1 MQSLA
6 SSSISL
12 LLKIKKRSRWT
23 QPISVI
29 KPNPTKPTA
38 IANSIQP
45 GVLNDHVLK
54 FPHKAKLSAD

>member
-1 MQSLA
+1 MVKFFIYQFCCFFLLKMQSLA

-29 KPNPTKPTA
+29 KPNPT
-38 IANSIQP
+38 
-45 GVLNDHVLK
+45 
-54 FPHKAKLSAD
+54 